1 MTDIKELALKVAKD
15 IGYWDEQEEY
25 ILDFA
30 TRLIAAYAEGQE
42 PVLVI
47 SDYKK
52 AGRIARCTHTKYGE
66 TVSLPSGTKLF
77 TAPPEPAPQQSDRD
91 RQHEHTMKQ
100 FQEVCHGRNCTANK
114 AQPTHSDECKADH
127 DKATACEAPSSEE
140 VARTVE
146 LLRINHWIP
155 GNTKAADLIERLAA
169 RVPDERLATLEQQN
183 AELVAALN
191 SALEIVTTD
200 RCDGD
205 SAFANG
211 VNAACERHAIWI
223 RNIIEGVKK

>member
-77 TAPPEPAPQQSDRD
+77 TAPPEPAPQQSVR
-91 RQHEHTMKQ
+91 
-100 FQEVCHGRNCTANK
+100 A
-114 AQPTHSDECKADH
+114 ADH